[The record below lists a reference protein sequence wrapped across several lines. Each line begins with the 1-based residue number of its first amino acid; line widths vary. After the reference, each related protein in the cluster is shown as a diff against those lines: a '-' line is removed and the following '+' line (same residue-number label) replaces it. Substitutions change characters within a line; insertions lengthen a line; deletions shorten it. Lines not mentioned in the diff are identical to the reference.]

1 MLLHVCI
8 QFFLQFFSAF
18 SPNQQSQSMDEIKLN
33 ASAEIDNKQ
42 NYLPSYFLVNL
53 VLEITWAKNNSLRTI
68 VNKFKDKIERTYL
81 DYLFHLL

>member
-1 MLLHVCI
+1 MRKKSTGVKATQYTCFININTLLLHMCV

-53 VLEITWAKNNSLRTI
+53 VLEIT
-68 VNKFKDKIERTYL
+68 
-81 DYLFHLL
+81 

>member
-1 MLLHVCI
+1 
-8 QFFLQFFSAF
+8 
-18 SPNQQSQSMDEIKLN
+18 MDEIKLN

-53 VLEITWAKNNSLRTI
+53 VVEITWAKNNSLRKI

-81 DYLFHLL
+81 DY